1 MLVTNILLGLI
12 IVVLFAILDRLS
24 DIFYAETEE
33 DTINA
38 TVMTPDELKEFIDK
52 LNDRED

>member
-33 DTINA
+33 GIINT
-38 TVMTPDELKEFIDK
+38 TVMTPDELKEFLDK
-52 LNDRED
+52 LNDREG